1 MSSRANLI
9 VSLHILIDFGLRK
22 IKNFEMATEFQMAAT
37 FSFYNNGKNII
48 FSSLRFSAIFVFL
61 R

>member
-37 FSFYNNGKNII
+37 FSFYNNGKNIE
-48 FSSLRFSAIFVFL
+48 FL
-61 R
+61 SF